1 MSPLQSTFEVTQRHG
16 IWRVTLD
23 GMFFG
28 DYRSKAGAV
37 AGIGES
43 EQALGAEGRFV
54 KIVMPEEEA
63 PWSSTGRSPGLSRPR
78 RS

>member
-1 MSPLQSTFEVTQRHG
+1 MSPLQSTFELTQRHG

-23 GMFFG
+23 GQFFG

-37 AGIGES
+37 ASIGES
-43 EQALGAEGRFV
+43 ERALGATGRFV
-54 KIVMPEEEA
+54 KIVMPEEET
-63 PWSSTGRSPGLSRPR
+63 WSSTGRASAGRAR